1 MIALGRMKSHRN
13 QGHLYLTLLLPMK
26 KNDKFRSTH
35 YCKIIAKMYK
45 IPAEE
50 SKIIQIIGKKV
61 INRHSRH
68 YITHLIRKQEYPTF
82 GWIPWSWFRYFYM
95 VLMGSCLFKKK
106 NQKINFTFFTALV
119 LKDTVR
125 SFNAKNCNFSFLQQ
139 HM

>member
-1 MIALGRMKSHRN
+1 MFYVSMSKLWNAPRRMSYIVVKLRHWAFIRCHMFIRKFLFFYFYEYIAPWIKLN
-13 QGHLYLTLLLPMK
+13 
-26 KNDKFRSTH
+26 NDLSK
-35 YCKIIAKMYK
+35 
-45 IPAEE
+45 

-106 NQKINFTFFTALV
+106 NQKLISLSS
-119 LKDTVR
+119 LLL
-125 SFNAKNCNFSFLQQ
+125 FLRIL
-139 HM
+139 